1 MEEKHILVDGEAM
14 SASIFDFGLFFYHNA
29 KEQIKNGLGPYFYL
43 PKMESHLE
51 ARLWNNIFN
60 AAQSMLNIPRG
71 TIRATVLIETIL
83 AAFEMDEIIYELREH
98 SSGLNCG
105 RWDYIFSFIKKFRQ
119 YPEYVLPDR
128 SDVSMTVPF
137 MSAYVKL
144 LIKTCHRRGVH
155 AMGGMSAHI
164 PIKSNAELNEAAMT
178 KVRNDKLREVTAGH
192 DGTWVAHP
200 DLVKIAIE
208 IFDKHMPEPNQL
220 NVQSDVQ
227 VTQTDLLD
235 INFEGSITEA
245 GIRDNI
251 QVGLEYMESWIRGVG
266 CVPIHNLMEDAATA
280 EISRSQLWQ
289 WARHQSVTKEGIKVT
304 GDYTLRILDEE
315 IEKIRKA
322 LGPKYDSSKYDVAKM
337 AFATNITGQK
347 YDDFLTTLLY
357 DKITTISSKPR
368 L

>member
-1 MEEKHILVDGEAM
+1 
-14 SASIFDFGLFFYHNA
+14 
-29 KEQIKNGLGPYFYL
+29 
-43 PKMESHLE
+43 
-51 ARLWNNIFN
+51 
-60 AAQSMLNIPRG
+60 
-71 TIRATVLIETIL
+71 
-83 AAFEMDEIIYELREH
+83 
-98 SSGLNCG
+98 
-105 RWDYIFSFIKKFRQ
+105 
-119 YPEYVLPDR
+119 
-128 SDVSMTVPF
+128 
-137 MSAYVKL
+137 
-144 LIKTCHRRGVH
+144 
-155 AMGGMSAHI
+155 
-164 PIKSNAELNEAAMT
+164 
-178 KVRNDKLREVTAGH
+178 LREVTAGH